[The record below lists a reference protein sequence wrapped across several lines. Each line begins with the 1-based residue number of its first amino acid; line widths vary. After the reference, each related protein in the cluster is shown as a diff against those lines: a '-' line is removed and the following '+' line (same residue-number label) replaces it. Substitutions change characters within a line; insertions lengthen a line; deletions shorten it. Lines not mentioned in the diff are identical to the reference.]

1 MGALMGL
8 LSSKGGA
15 AGSAMD
21 YTKGGGGMP
30 QVAPGVMQMAPGLQ
44 GPTMGAQ
51 DAVAA
56 GLGQSGAPGSGW
68 GSGTSFPTSPAGP
81 PPQVAPGIIQMA
93 PGLAGPT
100 MGMADAV
107 NAGLGQSGAPG
118 GMAGLLQHLTGQGQQ
133 QQDGQANSFMKI
145 LSGFSP
151 HTRAILQMMQR
162 GQRKPLGG
170 LGTQ

>member
-1 MGALMGL
+1 MGL

-15 AGSAMD
+15 AGSALD

-30 QVAPGVMQMAPGLQ
+30 QVAPGVMQMAPGLA

-51 DAVAA
+51 DAVSS

-68 GSGTSFPTSPAGP
+68 GSGAAPSFPTGPTP

-93 PGLAGPT
+93 PGLQGPT
-100 MGMADAV
+100 MGMSDAV

-118 GMAGLLQHLTGQGQQ
+118 GLGGLLKHLTSQGQQ
-133 QQDGQANSFMKI
+133 QQTDGSNSFLKI

-151 HTRAILQMMQR
+151 GTRAILQMMQR
-162 GQRKPLGG
+162 GQPKRPLGG
-170 LGTQ
+170 MGS